1 VDGRVAEMA
10 PFDETTLVLALVK
23 EKGSWWSQIKE
34 RSGTGYRIGAI
45 SEEPNS
51 VLYLHSTVLY
61 YLYFR
66 SRSNFQGK
74 SQDGCTVQ
82 KWSDVMRG
90 AGYRYS

>member
-1 VDGRVAEMA
+1 MDGRVAEMA

-51 VLYLHSTVLY
+51 VLYLHSTVLFY
-61 YLYFR
+61 CTLEVVRTSKARVEMVVQY
-66 SRSNFQGK
+66 K
-74 SQDGCTVQ
+74 SGQ
-82 KWSDVMRG
+82 M
-90 AGYRYS
+90 